1 MNQSVNGSCQS
12 CCILLEVKLTVRRA
26 ALALPYL
33 RICRVRA
40 FQGETF
46 KENDVVIFWPSH
58 RQNRE
63 QDCLRFCTVG
73 QMVPCNQDES
83 LSVSHHDLCTGPLA
97 RSHALL
103 TSSLAPHCALYLRA
117 PLRLVVRLLALALL
131 SIWESVIFLCPMF
144 RLSQTKVLCSLCCLR
159 VRRRLAV
166 DFGSGQ
172 PENENKISGASARS
186 GAREASIAEQ
196 TNGASER
203 ASERAVV
210 NQGRASIAE
219 QMVRVNA

>member
-131 SIWESVIFLCPMF
+131 SIWESVIFEV
-144 RLSQTKVLCSLCCLR
+144 RCSGYSKLKCF
-159 VRRRLAV
+159 AA
-166 DFGSGQ
+166 FA
-172 PENENKISGASARS
+172 ASAFAVAWTL
-186 GAREASIAEQ
+186 ARDNLKMKKKSPEQVALHAAEQ
-196 TNGASER
+196 EKQALRS
-203 ASERAVV
+203 
-210 NQGRASIAE
+210 
-219 QMVRVNA
+219 